1 MDFIFLRYARFVP
14 TLKKFNQSYILN
26 GGNMNKHLFIFLL
39 LFSFIIISCESRI
52 PAQGK
57 LEKIQL
63 TDLTGIP
70 LEYGK
75 LINVTTHASYEGW
88 SQLWFEDENNIIRMV
103 RVQFHNNRIH
113 EMVLVITRN

>member
-1 MDFIFLRYARFVP
+1 MKKYFYVFL
-14 TLKKFNQSYILN
+14 I
-26 GGNMNKHLFIFLL
+26 
-39 LFSFIIISCESRI
+39 LFSFALLMSCESRVKEL
-52 PAQGK
+52 PESGK
-57 LEKIQL
+57 LEKLQL

-103 RVQFHNNRIH
+103 RVQFHMNRIH
-113 EMVLVITRN
+113 ERVLVIPRN

>member
-26 GGNMNKHLFIFLL
+26 GGNMNKRLFIFLL
-39 LFSFIIISCESRI
+39 RCSFIIISCESRMKEK
-52 PAQGK
+52 PGELGN
-57 LEKIQL
+57 LEKTQL

-103 RVQFHNNRIH
+103 RVQFHNNRIN
-113 EMVLVITRN
+113 EMAR

>member
-1 MDFIFLRYARFVP
+1 MKKYFFVFI
-14 TLKKFNQSYILN
+14 
-26 GGNMNKHLFIFLL
+26 LL
-39 LFSFIIISCESRI
+39 LSFAFISCESTVKL
-52 PAQGK
+52 GK

-88 SQLWFEDENNIIRMV
+88 SQLWFEDENSIIRMV
-103 RVQFHNNRIH
+103 RVQFNTNTIDK
-113 EMVLVITRN
+113 MVLVIPRN

>member
-1 MDFIFLRYARFVP
+1 MKKYFFV
-14 TLKKFNQSYILN
+14 LI
-26 GGNMNKHLFIFLL
+26 L

-52 PAQGK
+52 KEMPDPGK
-57 LEKIQL
+57 LEKLQL

-75 LINVTTHASYEGW
+75 LINVTTHAAYEGW

-103 RVQFHNNRIH
+103 RVQFHMNRIH
-113 EMVLVITRN
+113 ERVLVIPRN